1 MPLVRM
7 LLFTNSSG
15 DAWRYY
21 SSELAGIVTEWEE
34 ITDDELDWLAKYIRE
49 LDAPYGLHYVLV
61 VQDAATVKYHV
72 DSIRHLIDAEKA
84 KIEAEEAKRKERA
97 AKAAETKRRNLEL
110 KERAMLEKL
119 KGKYGT

>member
-15 DAWRYY
+15 DSWRYY
-21 SSELAGIVTEWEE
+21 SSELAGIITEWEE
-34 ITDDELDWLAKYIRE
+34 ITDEELDWLAKYIKE
-49 LDAPYGLHYVLV
+49 LEAPYGLHYVLV
-61 VQDAATVKYHV
+61 VQDAATVNYHI

-84 KIEAEEAKRKERA
+84 RIEAEEAKRKERA

>member
-15 DAWRYY
+15 DHWRYY
-21 SSELAGIVTEWEE
+21 DSELAGIITEWEE

-61 VQDAATVKYHV
+61 VKDEASVKYHI
-72 DSIRHLIDAEKA
+72 DSVRHLIDAEKA
-84 KIEAEEAKRKERA
+84 RLEAEETKRKERA
-97 AKAAETKRRNLEL
+97 ARAAETKRRNKEA
-110 KERAMLEKL
+110 KERATLEKL
-119 KGKYGT
+119 KEKYGT